1 MLLGELLVE
10 QGLATT
16 GEIKNAL
23 ARQERYGGRIGGHLI
38 DMGVLTKEMLE
49 AALRRQYEQAV
60 AILAREDLLAR
71 SRRRHGDEHP
81 QTHRQ
86 RSQLASVLIT
96 GGRLTEALDLAQ
108 KAFAGLA
115 KTPGPEHLWTKQA
128 EQVVADAAAAIEGLK
143 FRPRYENPAGATAPY
158 RP

>member
-1 MLLGELLVE
+1 MLLGELLVA
-10 QGLATT
+10 QGLATA
-16 GEIKNAL
+16 GEVRNAL
-23 ARQERYGGRIGGHLI
+23 ARQERYGGRIGEHLI

-49 AALRRQYEQAV
+49 AALRRQYEQAM

-71 SRRRHGDEHP
+71 SRRRHGDDHP

-96 GGRLTEALDLAQ
+96 GSHLTEALVHAQ
-108 KAFAGLA
+108 RAVVGLA
-115 KTPGPEHLWTKQA
+115 GTLGPEHLWTKQA

-143 FRPRYENPAGATAPY
+143 FHSEYENRTIAPAP
-158 RP
+158 